1 VDAGTWIAIVTGI
14 IGLAGVVFTALKF
27 NADRSSAAVQQAS
40 DVLEDMRKLNDALHI
55 RINDLE
61 AEIAKLHQQVD
72 QLISNG

>member
-1 VDAGTWIAIVTGI
+1 MDAGTWIAIVTGI
-14 IGLAGVVFTALKF
+14 IGLAGLVFTALKF

-61 AEIAKLHQQVD
+61 KEIDQLHKQVD
-72 QLISNG
+72 KLLS

>member
-1 VDAGTWIAIVTGI
+1 MDAGTWIAIVTGI
-14 IGLAGVVFTALKF
+14 IGLAGLVFTALKF

-61 AEIAKLHQQVD
+61 QEIEQLHKQVD
-72 QLISNG
+72 KLLS